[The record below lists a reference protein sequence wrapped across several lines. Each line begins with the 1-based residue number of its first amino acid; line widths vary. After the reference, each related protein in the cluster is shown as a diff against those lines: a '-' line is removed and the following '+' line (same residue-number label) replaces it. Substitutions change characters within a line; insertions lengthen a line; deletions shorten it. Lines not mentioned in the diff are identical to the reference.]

1 MRDRVFPGL
10 AVVGGPP
17 RRRLGRQ
24 PPRREEPPHRMGLG
38 HRAEDPPRAGTAGTD
53 EDLDRK
59 HAAEQRGGR
68 LIRGSR
74 EHPLPR
80 IGPVRQLH
88 VRRTSNPV
96 AFLSFGSQEGPG
108 MTL

>member
-53 EDLDRK
+53 EDPIANTRRSNV
-59 HAAEQRGGR
+59 AAG
-68 LIRGSR
+68 
-74 EHPLPR
+74 
-80 IGPVRQLH
+80 
-88 VRRTSNPV
+88 
-96 AFLSFGSQEGPG
+96 SFGAATGAPRYPESGRSVSYMYAGLPIRW
-108 MTL
+108 LSCLSDRRRARA